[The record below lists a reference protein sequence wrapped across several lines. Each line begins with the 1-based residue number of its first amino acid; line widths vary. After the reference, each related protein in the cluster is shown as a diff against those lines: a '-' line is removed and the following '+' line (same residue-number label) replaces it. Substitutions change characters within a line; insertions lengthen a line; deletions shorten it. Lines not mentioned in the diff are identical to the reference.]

1 MIGGLWIRY
10 SIDGVKA
17 FVTCLFA
24 CALTVSHVTAANIP
38 APSASL
44 QVAASLKAAQWQ
56 QLEDGLDV
64 IRGISE
70 SGVEVTAFRISQ
82 DSFAFSV
89 ETQTENSG
97 SSARQ
102 IGQDQ
107 GAVLVS
113 NAGFFAATGNSTL
126 YPIGY
131 LRLAGEVHSKGWT
144 TDGGILSFNPE
155 GLKLTATHQGIP
167 KSPFDAIQS
176 KPMLIEPGQ
185 KWAMG
190 SNTGGAKP
198 RTILCLMKNGDVIL
212 TAITRFGLTLYEA
225 GWLMRSR
232 DVGGFFSCDSALA
245 FDGGRSTQIWY
256 SGNDKYS
263 HGGISPV
270 HNFFVVRQKED

>member
-10 SIDGVKA
+10 LIDGIKA
-17 FVTCLFA
+17 IFYCLFA
-24 CALTVSHVTAANIP
+24 LVAMLPAVKAEDLF
-38 APSASL
+38 APSASH
-44 QVAASLKAAQWQ
+44 QVASSLNAAQWKA
-56 QLEDGLDV
+56 LEDGLDV
-64 IRGISE
+64 IRSVSE

-82 DSFAFSV
+82 DAFSFSV
-89 ETQTENSG
+89 ETQTENTG
-97 SSARQ
+97 SSARE
-102 IGQDQ
+102 IGEDQ

-113 NAGFFAATGNSTL
+113 NAGFFAATNDSRL

-131 LRLAGEVHSKGWT
+131 LRLGGEVHSKGWS
-144 TDGGILSFNPE
+144 TDGGVLSLNPK

-167 KSPFDAIQS
+167 KHPFDAIQS

-190 SNTGGAKP
+190 SNSGAPKP
-198 RTILCLMKNGDVIL
+198 RTILCLTKDGDVIL
-212 TAITRFGLTLYEA
+212 TAITRSGLTLYEA

-232 DVGGFFSCDSALA
+232 ELGGFFNCDSALA

-256 SGNDKYS
+256 SGNDRYS
-263 HGGISPV
+263 HSGISPV